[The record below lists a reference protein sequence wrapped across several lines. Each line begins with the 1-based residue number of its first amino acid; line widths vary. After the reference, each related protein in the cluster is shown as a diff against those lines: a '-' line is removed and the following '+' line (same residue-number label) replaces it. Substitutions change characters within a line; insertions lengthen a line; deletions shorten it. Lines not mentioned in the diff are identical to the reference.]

1 MRMTTYIHTKTCTW
15 MFMEVLFIRVKR
27 LKQSKCLLTN
37 EWMYKCD
44 LFIHRVEYYSAME
57 KNAELIHDKT

>member
-1 MRMTTYIHTKTCTW
+1 
-15 MFMEVLFIRVKR
+15 MEVLFIIVKK
-27 LKQSKCLLTN
+27 LKQSKCPLTN

-57 KNAELIHDKT
+57 KNAKLIHDKTCMKLKKVKLIERSQP